1 MSLLSELRRR
11 RLFRVAA
18 LYIVGAWMVLQV
30 FDLLFPRLGVSD
42 AVMGLAFIGALLG
55 FPVALVFGWI
65 YDITPQ
71 GIVRTRPS
79 SGDEYSADYSLKR
92 PDYFILTALLLVVA
106 VIFYNLA
113 KEVAELPPEVDM
125 PVVAV
130 EIPENSIAV
139 LPFAN
144 MSADPDNEYF
154 CDGISEEILNKLAAI
169 GDLHVIAR
177 TSSFSLKNSGYDI
190 RKMAA
195 ILGVRY
201 ILQGSV
207 RRDGNQLR
215 ISTQLLDNQGQQ
227 LWNTSFDRKMESIFA
242 IQRDIA
248 DSVAQTITPQIV
260 LKSDVGHTP
269 LIEAYE
275 HYLKGHDK
283 WMRRLPGHQWSAAE
297 QYQKAIDLDPGF
309 AAPYAELATM
319 LILSAPWDSYFQE
332 NYARAQENIDKALQL
347 NPNLATA
354 YAAQGLLLIMKEP
367 PDDKQAETVLRKA
380 LDLDAN
386 LVNAR
391 NWLSGILHA
400 RGRHEEAAEQ
410 QELALRIDPLAPV
423 INLNMSMTEIE
434 QGKFEQAEQRLLRL
448 MKVPTPSNLAYIGLR
463 QVYLVTGRLL
473 DYHRSSQQTALAFAR
488 QDGQPW
494 VRPLAES
501 YTYLGMWQQA
511 ADWYEYLET
520 EYKEGYQLQ
529 LMRLHLLQR
538 QGLFKEMKAHFEG
551 ALNSEIKALPDLPL
565 RDNMRYGELLAVAGD
580 FTESITV
587 LEQVLDFE
595 TEGEGSPDDAQNEY
609 QALAWAYMNAGG
621 RNKADEIIDI
631 LEEYFLRQQSMGS
644 LYDSDQY
651 FSFAQNAQL
660 AGDTEAALDR
670 LQTAIDLGWRD
681 YFLLL
686 HDPRWDSA
694 RDHSRFIEIMDWLKA
709 DIDAQRKE
717 VEQFEAENDFQ
728 ASLDQAIAEYQAREA
743 MN

>member
-1 MSLLSELRRR
+1 MSLLTELRRR

-42 AVMGLAFIGALLG
+42 AVMDLAFIGALLG

-65 YDITPQ
+65 YDITPR
-71 GIVRTRPS
+71 GIVRTRS
-79 SGDEYSADYSLKR
+79 ASGSEDYADLSLKR
-92 PDYFILTALLLVVA
+92 TDYFILTALLLVVA
-106 VIFYNLA
+106 VIFFNLA
-113 KEVAELPPEVDM
+113 KEVAELPPEVDV
-125 PVVAV
+125 PLAAI
-130 EIPENSIAV
+130 ETPENSIAV

-144 MSADPDNEYF
+144 MSSNPDNEFF
-154 CDGISEEILNKLAAI
+154 CDGISEEILNKLAAM

-177 TSSFSLKNSGYDI
+177 TSSFALKNSGYDI

-195 ILGVRY
+195 TLGVRY

-227 LWNTSFDRKMESIFA
+227 LWNTSFDRKMEGIFA

-248 DSVAQTITPQIV
+248 DSVAETITPQIV

-275 HYLKGHDK
+275 HYLRGHEI
-283 WMRRLPGHQWSAAE
+283 WMRRLLSYQWRAAE
-297 QYQKAIDLDPGF
+297 QFQNAIDLDPEF

-319 LILSAPWDSYFQE
+319 QILSAHWE
-332 NYARAQENIDKALQL
+332 NDFLEYYARAQENIDKALQL

-354 YAAQGLLLIMKEP
+354 YAAQGLLLTMQEP
-367 PDDKQAETVLRKA
+367 PDNTRAEAVLRQA
-380 LDLDAN
+380 LDIDAN

-391 NWLSGILHA
+391 NWLSSIMQMQ
-400 RGRHEEAAEQ
+400 GRRDESDEQ
-410 QELALRIDPLAPV
+410 NELALRTDPLAPV
-423 INLNMSMTEIE
+423 INLNMSFKEID
-434 QGKFEQAEQRLLRL
+434 QGNFKQAEQRLLRL
-448 MKVPTPSNLAYIGLR
+448 MQVPRPSNMAYLGLR
-463 QVYLVTGRLL
+463 KLYRLTGRLL
-473 DYHRSSQQTALAFAR
+473 DFHRLSQQTAVIFAR

-494 VRPLAES
+494 VRPLADS
-501 YTYLGMWQQA
+501 YTCLGLWQQA
-511 ADWYEYLET
+511 AYWYEYLET
-520 EYKEGYQLQ
+520 EYAKGYQFQ
-529 LMRLHLLQR
+529 LLRLHLQQR
-538 QGLFKEMKAHFEG
+538 QGRFEEMRAHFERVMN
-551 ALNSEIKALPDLPL
+551 AENLTVFDLPV
-565 RDNMRYGELLAVAGD
+565 RDKMLYGTVLAMAGY
-580 FTESITV
+580 FAESISV

-595 TEGEGSPDDAQNEY
+595 AEGKSGPSVSQNEY
-609 QALAWAYMNAGG
+609 QALAWAYMNAGD

-631 LEEYFLRQQSMGS
+631 LEEYFLHQQSMGL
-644 LYDSDQY
+644 LYDSGRF

-660 AGDTEAALDR
+660 AGNTALALDR
-670 LQTAIDLGWRD
+670 LQAAIDLGWRD
-681 YFLLL
+681 YFALL

-694 RDHSRFIEIMDWLKA
+694 RDQLRFIEIMDWLKA
-709 DIDAQRKE
+709 DIDAQRMA

-728 ASLDQAIAEYQAREA
+728 ASLEQAVVDYQAREA